1 MAWLETRRFTSIART
16 LKVVAR
22 VVGGGGEL
30 DRDAVAKIADVK
42 PAAADRM
49 IRAIAEHLQGVV
61 EVVRLGRRRVL
72 RRLPPTESPK
82 LNIAV
87 AVAACFGASLA
98 PLFDG
103 SNYVPGMRAA
113 LDYIVRG
120 RRADGRFQEL
130 ERKFIFV
137 RRGGE
142 MSLPERASD
151 LDEIVDAL
159 LEHNE
164 LRIKYQDFEGKIS
177 DRVIQPLSIAIYDHQ
192 LYVIARRP
200 DRPPHPYRFSRI
212 VEIERLEGSFKYPTK
227 AEYDPSQLFR
237 DCFGIYLGGEG
248 TVEDVVVHLHKRW
261 ATYAQT
267 HRWHESQSVEVH
279 ADRVVIR
286 LRVRVCPEL
295 LGWIR
300 SFGAEARAVTPESL
314 RQALE
319 SIGPSLA

>member
-1 MAWLETRRFTSIART
+1 MAWLEKRRFTSMART
-16 LKVVAR
+16 LKVIAR

-30 DRDAVAKIADVK
+30 DRDAVANIADVK

-49 IRAIAEHLQGVV
+49 IRAIAEHLQGIV
-61 EVVRLGRRRVL
+61 EIARVGRRRVL
-72 RRLPPTESPK
+72 RRLPPAEAPK

-113 LDYIVRG
+113 LSYIVRG
-120 RRADGRFQEL
+120 SRADGRFQEL

-142 MSLPERASD
+142 ISLPERAAD
-151 LDEIVDAL
+151 LDEIVDAV
-159 LEHNE
+159 LEHNPV
-164 LRIKYQDFEGKIS
+164 RIKYRDFDGNINE
-177 DRVIQPLSIAIYDHQ
+177 REIQPLSIAIYDHQ
-192 LYVIARRP
+192 LYVIARRTG
-200 DRPPHPYRFSRI
+200 RPPHPYRFSRI
-212 VEIERLEGSFKYPTK
+212 VEVERLNRTFVYPTK

-248 TVEDVVVHLHKRW
+248 AVEDVVVHLHKRW
-261 ATYAQT
+261 TTYAQT
-267 HRWHESQSVEVH
+267 HRWHESQAVEVH
-279 ADRVVIR
+279 PDHVVIR

-300 SFGAEARAVTPESL
+300 SFGSEARAITPETL
-314 RQALE
+314 RETLE
-319 SIGPSLA
+319 GPSPS